1 MGGGVI
7 ERRENKFSETVSMW
21 MLKAATIGAIVVL
34 LDLRFTITIG
44 DQVIAIGSGFSA
56 DLKGAIISIMLI
68 GGWTA
73 VKEYW
78 LGSSA
83 GSAAR
88 AQTIDKI
95 VQDAPAAQAAQVAA
109 IAAAIKPPPVPPTL
123 VR

>member
-1 MGGGVI
+1 MI
-7 ERRENKFSETVSMW
+7 ERRNDVFTQSVSMW
-21 MLKAATIGAIVVL
+21 MLKAATVGAIIVL
-34 LDLRFTITIG
+34 ADVRFTLTFAGQIFS
-44 DQVIAIGSGFSA
+44 IGSGFSP

-95 VQDAPAAQAAQVAA
+95 VQDAPATQAAQVAQ
-109 IAAAIKPPPVPPTL
+109 IAAALKPTNTPPA
-123 VR
+123 R